1 MAIKEEKPK
10 KSSLLEVLSKEYKY
24 ENLILAVLALI
35 ICAYS
40 AMLLNG
46 ELLISADTP
55 VIGAKPKVFAWILM
69 IIGLI
74 SLLVVLVPFYK
85 PAIPELKKLSWPDRN
100 KFLGNIARVFIVM
113 IILCVCFVIYDYFL
127 VMLFEAVC

>member
-55 VIGAKPKVFAWILM
+55 VIGTKPKVFAWILM